1 MNLDLCRRIAVRSP
15 LRGSLSLEEL
25 SLSLAVAR
33 DPCPL
38 EFFQALRL
46 TKISILDVLPVRGLC
61 ACNTIYGP
69 QALNETQGFPGP
81 SGPVRQAIFYLRER
95 GSG

>member
-46 TKISILDVLPVRGLC
+46 TKISILHFTLLWPQGNDHKLKDAPDFSLPLTNNSNNAG
-61 ACNTIYGP
+61 I
-69 QALNETQGFPGP
+69 
-81 SGPVRQAIFYLRER
+81 
-95 GSG
+95 

>member
-38 EFFQALRL
+38 ESFQRDEGQKTLVLRAMNL
-46 TKISILDVLPVRGLC
+46 RPRLVL
-61 ACNTIYGP
+61 
-69 QALNETQGFPGP
+69 
-81 SGPVRQAIFYLRER
+81 
-95 GSG
+95 

>member
-46 TKISILDVLPVRGLC
+46 TKISILDVLPVAFMLEVSDLDVIMMPELYK
-61 ACNTIYGP
+61 NP
-69 QALNETQGFPGP
+69 
-81 SGPVRQAIFYLRER
+81 
-95 GSG
+95 